1 MKINEVRT
9 KYLNYFK
16 TSDRNHSEIPSASI
30 PVSGDPTTLFNSSG
44 MQPLVPYLM
53 GQPHPMGKRL
63 VNSQKCLRVED
74 IDEVGDNR
82 HTTFFEMLGNWSLG
96 DYFKEEQLRWY
107 WNFLTKEIGLDPQ
120 KLYVTAFIGNDE
132 FGIPKDEEAIE
143 IWKKLFEISGIN
155 AHVVELGTE
164 KNGYKIGGQGGR
176 IILYGKKNWW
186 SRSGAPNIMPV
197 GEIGGPCS
205 EVFYDYGTPHDT
217 KWGANCHVNC
227 DCGRFVELGNSVFIQ
242 YIKNS
247 AGGFDVLPQKNVD
260 HGSGLSRIVA
270 ASQGTPDIFRTDVF
284 SPIIHKL
291 EELSSKKFVGASQ
304 ADDRAFRI
312 ISDHITGSVVMI
324 SDGVR
329 PSSTEQGYILRRL
342 LRRAVRFMDVLGVGG
357 GSLSQL
363 VPIVTDLYGD
373 HYVDIRN
380 QQTEIVKVIEA
391 EEEKFRITL
400 TKGINEFN
408 KGERDAFTLFTT
420 YGFPYELTEELA
432 NEKNETISREDFDT
446 KIREHKKLSQTGA
459 GKKFK
464 GGLAD
469 SSEETTKLH
478 TTHHL
483 MLAALRQVLGSH
495 VHQRGSNIT
504 QERLRMDFSHG
515 EKMTEEQKQKVEQ
528 LVNKWIRQDLPVQ
541 RIEIT
546 REEAEKVGAEMEFGV
561 KYPNVVSVYFVGN
574 SVEDAVSKE
583 FCGGPHVTHTGIL
596 EEFKIQK
603 EEASSFGVRRIKAIL
618 KKVI

>member
-16 TSDRNHSEIPSASI
+16 TGDRNHSEIPSASI

-96 DYFKEEQLRWY
+96 DYFKEEQLQWY

-132 FGIPKDEEAIE
+132 LGIPKDEEAIE
-143 IWKKLFEISGIN
+143 IWKKLFEVSGIN
-155 AHVVELGTE
+155 AHVIELDTE
-164 KNGYKIGGQGGR
+164 QNGYKVGGQGGR

-205 EVFYDYGTPHDT
+205 EVFYDYGTPHDI

-247 AGGFDVLPQKNVD
+247 TGGFDALPQKNVD

-291 EELSSKKFVGASQ
+291 EELSSKKFEGASQ

-363 VPIVTDLYGD
+363 VPIIVDLYGD
-373 HYVDIRN
+373 HYADIRN
-380 QQTEIVKVIEA
+380 QEAEIVKVIEA

-478 TTHHL
+478 TAHHL

-515 EKMTEEQKQKVEQ
+515 EKMTEEEKQKVEQ

-546 REEAEKVGAEMEFGV
+546 REEAEKIGAEMEFGV

-574 SVEDAVSKE
+574 SVVDAVSKE

-596 EEFKIQK
+596 KEFKIQK

-618 KKVI
+618 KK